1 MLYQLVNFLFAI
13 KESSDFYEFQMS
25 TKYDTVLMYIYTIL
39 VHCRSIWVICV

>member
-25 TKYDTVLMYIYTIL
+25 TKYDTVLMYIYE
-39 VHCRSIWVICV
+39 